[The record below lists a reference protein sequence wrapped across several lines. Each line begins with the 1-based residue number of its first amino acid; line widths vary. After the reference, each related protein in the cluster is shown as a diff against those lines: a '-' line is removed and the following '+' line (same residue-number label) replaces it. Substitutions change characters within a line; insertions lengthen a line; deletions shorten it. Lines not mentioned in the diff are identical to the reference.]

1 MNYSEFFEKKN
12 EIIYKIFKLN
22 EEMKDFVKK
31 TIIISIAAFI
41 LLQTCSL
48 TILHRVDGRKP
59 ILVEALHEFKY
70 AASLKHELK
79 HEFIHGT
86 SLKHEFGYDPLRVD
100 GKVSHRNI
108 DY

>member
-12 EIIYKIFKLN
+12 EIIHKIFKLN

-59 ILVEALHEFKY
+59 ISVEALHEFKD
-70 AASLKHELK
+70 AARLK

-86 SLKHEFGYDPLRVD
+86 SLKHEFGYAPLIVD